1 VNNREEVENLNTM
14 EEGENLNTMEEGEN
28 LFSFVFNVDREGFRH
43 IGENIA
49 RKLDYHSLVS
59 LKQSCRLLYIFLQNT
74 SVEDEVLRDKLHK
87 DWQVGE
93 AAKFE
98 LHLPPSSAVSNVK
111 IVNEGHDILVSIG
124 KNIYQYDLTNTV
136 EDTPAA
142 EEEKPLP
149 LFNVSKS
156 VTDGLKLKLRLPSS
170 SLSSK
175 INSTFGSDQNG
186 NLKNPVRVYIN
197 ENENLEKNQITQFDI
212 LKDYLVSGNNNGIL
226 SIWNLES
233 TELLNSKQL
242 FGIIT
247 GVKCREDE
255 DIIVTSHAGKAF
267 DIGCISVRKLVSPTE
282 LSVLWSAYQ
291 DVMPVFN
298 FDMNHKYILALEWF
312 GTVNMI
318 HVGSATVYS
327 KGEGYLMR
335 DLFDERAVDSRS
347 ADAAGL
353 INGRFTSS
361 KIFKD
366 DYVALGSDDGPD
378 GHYRL
383 LIWDLTTLTMIH
395 AFQCHLV
402 GIIQI
407 ETRGE
412 RLVTRDKEGNI
423 GFWNTELAAD
433 AEYEDDED
441 CEVLIRKLDQRAGL
455 KVLCFDMDLRR
466 LVVGRM
472 GGAVLLDFWDTAGGE
487 APALDYS
494 AQWAEFYRSIGK
506 TKEAEILESHIR
518 AKAPASGGGAA
529 PGGA

>member
-1 VNNREEVENLNTM
+1 MNNREEVK
-14 EEGENLNTMEEGEN
+14 NLNTMEEGEN

-59 LKQSCRLLYIFLQNT
+59 LKQSCRLFYIFLQNT
-74 SVEDEVLRDKLHK
+74 SVEEEVLRDKLHK
-87 DWQVGE
+87 DWQVGK
-93 AAKFE
+93 AAEFE
-98 LHLPPSSAVSNVK
+98 LHLPLSSSVSNVK
-111 IVNEGHDILVSIG
+111 IINEGHDILVSIG

-136 EDTPAA
+136 EDTPA
-142 EEEKPLP
+142 EEKTLQ
-149 LFNVSKS
+149 LFNVFSLKS
-156 VTDGLKLKLRLPSS
+156 LNPTS
-170 SLSSK
+170 
-175 INSTFGSDQNG
+175 GSDQNG
-186 NLKNPVRVYIN
+186 NIKNPVREYID
-197 ENENLEKNQITQFDI
+197 ENESLEINQITQFDI

-226 SIWNLES
+226 SIRNLES
-233 TELLNSKQL
+233 TELLISKRL

-247 GVKCREDE
+247 GVKCREEE

-267 DIGCISVRKLVSPTE
+267 DVGCISVRKLVSPTE
-282 LSVLWSAYQ
+282 LSLLWSAYQ

-361 KIFKD
+361 KIFKYVFHTVFMVIFLNICFRD
-366 DYVALGSDDGPD
+366 DYVALGSDDGPES
-378 GHYRL
+378 HYRL

-395 AFQCHLV
+395 AFKCHLV
-402 GIIQI
+402 GIFQI

-423 GFWNTELAAD
+423 VIWNTELAAD
-433 AEYEDDED
+433 AEYEDTED
-441 CEVLIRKLDQRAGL
+441 CEVLMRKLELPARD
-455 KVLCFDMDLRR
+455 KVLSFDMDLRR
-466 LVVGRM
+466 LVVGRI
-472 GGAVLLDFWDTAGGE
+472 GGAVLLDFWDTAG
-487 APALDYS
+487 Y
-494 AQWAEFYRSIGK
+494 
-506 TKEAEILESHIR
+506 
-518 AKAPASGGGAA
+518 
-529 PGGA
+529 

>member
-298 FDMNHKYILALEWF
+298 FDMNHKYILTLEWL
-312 GTVNMI
+312 GTMNMI

-327 KGEGYLMR
+327 RGEGYLRR
-335 DLFDERAVDSRS
+335 DFCDGRAVDTRRS
-347 ADAAGL
+347 AAGL
-353 INGRFTSS
+353 INNLALHMNRRYTSS
-361 KIFKD
+361 GIFKD

-378 GHYRL
+378 GHYLL

-395 AFQCHLV
+395 AFKCHLV
-402 GIIQI
+402 GIFQI

-423 GFWNTELAAD
+423 VIWNTELAAD
-433 AEYEDDED
+433 AEYEDTED
-441 CEVLIRKLDQRAGL
+441 CEVLMRKLDLPARD
-455 KVLCFDMDLRR
+455 KVLSFDMDLRR
-466 LVVGRM
+466 LVVGRI
-472 GGAVLLDFWDTAGGE
+472 GGAVLLDFWDTAG
-487 APALDYS
+487 Y
-494 AQWAEFYRSIGK
+494 
-506 TKEAEILESHIR
+506 
-518 AKAPASGGGAA
+518 
-529 PGGA
+529 

>member
-1 VNNREEVENLNTM
+1 
-14 EEGENLNTMEEGEN
+14 MEEGEN
-28 LFSFVFNVDREGFRH
+28 LFSSVFDVDREGFRH
-43 IGENIA
+43 IGENIV

-74 SVEDEVLRDKLHK
+74 TLEDEILRAKLHK
-87 DWQVGE
+87 DWHVVE
-93 AAKFE
+93 ASKFE

-124 KNIYQYDLTNTV
+124 KNIYQYDLTNSV
-136 EDTPAA
+136 KDSPGA
-142 EEEKPLP
+142 EEKPLP
-149 LFNVSKS
+149 LFDVSKS

-186 NLKNPVRVYIN
+186 NLKNPLRVYIN

-212 LKDYLVSGNNNGIL
+212 LKSYLISGNNNGIL
-226 SIWNLES
+226 SIWDLES

-247 GVKCREDE
+247 GVKCKEDE
-255 DIIVTSHAGKAF
+255 DIIATSHAGKAF

-282 LSVLWSAYQ
+282 LSVVWSAYQ

-298 FDMNHKYILALEWF
+298 FDMNHKYILTLEWL
-312 GTVNMI
+312 GTMNLI

-327 KGEGYLMR
+327 RGEGYLRR
-335 DLFDERAVDSRS
+335 DFCDGRAVDTRRS
-347 ADAAGL
+347 ATGL
-353 INGRFTSS
+353 INNLARHMNRRFTSS
-361 KIFKD
+361 GLFKE

-378 GHYRL
+378 GHYLL

-395 AFQCHLV
+395 AFQCHLT
-402 GIIQI
+402 GIFQVQ
-407 ETRGE
+407 TSGE

-423 GFWNTELAAD
+423 VFWNTELAAD
-433 AEYEDDED
+433 ADYEDTED
-441 CEVLIRKLDQRAGL
+441 CEVLMRKLDLPARE

-466 LVVGRM
+466 LVVGRI
-472 GGAVLLDFWDTAGGE
+472 GGAVLLDFWDSAG
-487 APALDYS
+487 Y
-494 AQWAEFYRSIGK
+494 
-506 TKEAEILESHIR
+506 
-518 AKAPASGGGAA
+518 
-529 PGGA
+529 